1 MKYEFSTEREY
12 DIIAIG
18 RACIDLNA
26 TEYNRPMEETMTF
39 TKYVG
44 GSPANIVIGSAKLGL
59 KAGFIGKISD
69 DQHGRFIEQY
79 MRSVGIDTSNIVVD
93 KEGHKT
99 GLAFTEIK
107 SPEECSILMYR
118 QDVADLYLAPSE
130 VNEDYIKKSKI
141 LLVSGTALSKS
152 PSREA
157 VLKAISLAKKHDVK
171 VVFELDYRPYSWNS
185 SEETAVYCSLVA
197 EQADVVIGTRDEYDV
212 MENKAEGKNEDT
224 INYLFNHSPELIVI
238 KHGVEGS
245 YAYIKSGETFKGQ
258 AYLTKVLKTF
268 GAGDSYA
275 SAFLYA
281 LISGKEIETAL
292 KYGSAS
298 ASIVVSKH
306 SSSEAMPTVAEIEQL
321 IGERSLTETI
331 QLEVRN

>member
-1 MKYEFSTEREY
+1 MNISFHSEREF
-12 DIIAIG
+12 DLIAIG

-26 TEYNRPMEETMTF
+26 VEYNRPMEETMTF
-39 TKYVG
+39 KKYVG
-44 GSPANIVIGSAKLGL
+44 GSPANIAIGSSKLGL
-59 KAGFIGKISD
+59 KAGFIGKLAD

-79 MRSVGIDTSNIVVD
+79 MRSVGVDTSHMVVD
-93 KEGHKT
+93 HEGHKT

-118 QDVADLYLAPSE
+118 DEVADLYLHPSE
-130 VNEDYIKKSKI
+130 VSEEYIKRAKV
-141 LLVSGTALSKS
+141 LLVSGTALAKS

-157 VLKAISLAKKHDVK
+157 ILKAIQLAKKNDVK
-171 VVFELDYRPYSWNS
+171 VIFELDYRGYTWTSP
-185 SEETAVYCSLVA
+185 EETSVYYSLVA
-197 EQADVVIGTRDEYDV
+197 EQADVVVGTRDEFNV
-212 MENKAEGKNEDT
+212 MENVEEGSNDVT
-224 INYLFNHSPELIVI
+224 IRNLFKYSPELVVI

-245 YAYIKSGETFKGQ
+245 YAYTKNGETFRGQ

-281 LISGKEIETAL
+281 LLTGKDIETAL

-298 ASIVVSKH
+298 AAIVVSKH
-306 SSSEAMPTVAEIEQL
+306 SSSEAMPTANEIQQF
-321 IGERSLTETI
+321 ITERSEKVE
-331 QLEVRN
+331 QVR

>member
-1 MKYEFSTEREY
+1 MKIEFISEREF

-26 TEYNRPMEETMTF
+26 VEYNRPMEETMTF
-39 TKYVG
+39 KKYVG
-44 GSPANIVIGSAKLGL
+44 GSPANIAIGASKLGL
-59 KAGFIGKISD
+59 KAGFIGKLAD
-69 DQHGRFIEQY
+69 DQHGRFIKQY
-79 MRSVGIDTSNIVVD
+79 MAGVGIDTSNMVVD
-93 KEGHKT
+93 QEGHKT

-118 QDVADLYLAPSE
+118 DEVADLFLDPTE
-130 VNEDYIKKSKI
+130 VSEDYIKRSRI
-141 LLVSGTALSKS
+141 LLVSGTALAKS

-157 VLKAISLAKKHDVK
+157 VLKAVQLAKRNDVK
-171 VVFELDYRPYSWNS
+171 VIFELDYRGYTWASK
-185 SEETAVYCSLVA
+185 EETSVYYTMVA
-197 EQADVVIGTRDEYDV
+197 QQSNVVIGTRDEFDV
-212 MENKAEGKNEDT
+212 MENRTDGSNEAT
-224 INYLFNHSPELIVI
+224 VSHLFKHSPDLVVI

-245 YAYIKSGETFKGQ
+245 YAYAKSGEVFIGH

-281 LISGKEIETAL
+281 LISGKDIENAL

-298 ASIVVSKH
+298 AAIVVSKH
-306 SSSEAMPTVAEIEQL
+306 SSSEAMPTVEEIEQL
-321 IGERSLTETI
+321 IAERTKVPLN
-331 QLEVRN
+331 Q

>member
-1 MKYEFSTEREY
+1 MKYEFGADKVY

-26 TEYNRPMEETMTF
+26 TEYNRPMENTMTF

-44 GSPANIVIGSAKLGL
+44 GSPANIVIGGSKLGL
-59 KAGFIGKISD
+59 KVGFIGKISD
-69 DQHGRFIEQY
+69 DQHGRYIEQY
-79 MRSVGIDTSNIVVD
+79 MRGVGIDTSNIVVD

-118 QDVADLYLAPSE
+118 QDVADLYLTPSE
-130 VNEDYIKKSKI
+130 VHEDYIKRSKI

-157 VLKAISLAKKHDVK
+157 VLKAVSLAKKNDVK
-171 VVFELDYRPYSWNS
+171 VIFELDYRPYSWNS
-185 SEETAVYCSLVA
+185 LGETAVYCSLVA
-197 EQADVVIGTRDEYDV
+197 EQADVVIGTRDEYNV
-212 MENKAEGKNEDT
+212 MENKTEGKNEDT
-224 INYLFNHSPELIVI
+224 INYLFNYSPELIVI

-245 YAYIKSGETFKGQ
+245 YAYTKSGETFKGRV
-258 AYLTKVLKTF
+258 YPTNVLKTF

-281 LISGKEIETAL
+281 LISGKEIVTAL

-306 SSSEAMPTVAEIEQL
+306 SSSEAMPTVEEIEQL
-321 IGERSLTETI
+321 IRESEAI
-331 QLEVRN
+331 QVEVSY

>member
-1 MKYEFSTEREY
+1 MNISFHSEREF
-12 DIIAIG
+12 DLIAIG

-26 TEYNRPMEETMTF
+26 VEYNRPMEETMTF
-39 TKYVG
+39 KKYVG
-44 GSPANIVIGSAKLGL
+44 GSPANIAIGSSKLGL
-59 KAGFIGKISD
+59 KAGFIGKLAD

-79 MRSVGIDTSNIVVD
+79 MRSVGVDTSHMEVD
-93 KEGHKT
+93 HEGHKT

-118 QDVADLYLAPSE
+118 DEVADLYLHPSE
-130 VNEDYIKKSKI
+130 VSEEYIKRAKV
-141 LLVSGTALSKS
+141 LLVSGTALAKS

-157 VLKAISLAKKHDVK
+157 ILKAIQLAKKNDVK
-171 VVFELDYRPYSWNS
+171 VIFELDYRGYTWTSP
-185 SEETAVYCSLVA
+185 EETSVYYSLVA
-197 EQADVVIGTRDEYDV
+197 EQADVVVGTRDEFNV
-212 MENKAEGKNEDT
+212 MENVEEGSNDVT
-224 INYLFNHSPELIVI
+224 IRNLFKYSPELVVI

-245 YAYIKSGETFKGQ
+245 YAYTKNGETFRGQ

-281 LISGKEIETAL
+281 LLTGKDIETAL

-298 ASIVVSKH
+298 AAIVVSKH
-306 SSSEAMPTVAEIEQL
+306 SSSEAMPTANEIQQF
-321 IGERSLTETI
+321 ITERSEKVE
-331 QLEVRN
+331 QVR

>member
-1 MKYEFSTEREY
+1 MKYEFNHEREF

-39 TKYVG
+39 SKYVG
-44 GSPANIVIGSAKLGL
+44 GSPANIVIGSSKLGL
-59 KAGFIGKISD
+59 KAGFIGKIAD

-79 MRSVGIDTSNIVVD
+79 MRGAGIDTSNMVVD

-99 GLAFTEIK
+99 GLAFTEIL

-118 QDVADLYLAPSE
+118 QDVADLYLTPSE
-130 VNEDYIKKSKI
+130 VNEDYIKKSKV
-141 LLVSGTALSKS
+141 LLVSGTALAQS

-157 VLKAISLAKKHDVK
+157 VLKSIKLAKKNAVK
-171 VVFELDYRPYSWNS
+171 VIFELDYRPYTWKST
-185 SEETAVYCSLVA
+185 EETAVYYSLVA
-197 EQADVVIGTRDEYDV
+197 EQADVVIGTRDEFDV
-212 MENKAEGKNEDT
+212 MENIQAGNNENT
-224 INYLFNHSPELIVI
+224 LNYLFTHSPDLVVI

-245 YAYIKSGETFKGQ
+245 YAYTKSGERFRGL
-258 AYLTKVLKTF
+258 AYKTNVLKTF

-281 LISGKEIETAL
+281 LITGRDIETAL

-306 SSSEAMPTVAEIEQL
+306 SSSEAMPTAEEIEGL
-321 IGERSLTETI
+321 IAKNETI
-331 QLEVRN
+331 LVS